1 MKAQDSIVEILKTE
15 SNAANEIICEI
26 LDSYMEFITLMEKTL
41 ERSTVPPKLNEFA
54 KILIMQRR
62 DMWKP
67 VVEHVNKRKGNLYDG
82 V

>member
-15 SNAANEIICEI
+15 SNAANEIVYEI

-41 ERSTVPPKLNEFA
+41 DRSTVPSQLKAFA
-54 KILIMQRR
+54 TTLIMQRR

-67 VVEHVNKRKGNLYDG
+67 IIEHVNKHRGKLHE
-82 V
+82 